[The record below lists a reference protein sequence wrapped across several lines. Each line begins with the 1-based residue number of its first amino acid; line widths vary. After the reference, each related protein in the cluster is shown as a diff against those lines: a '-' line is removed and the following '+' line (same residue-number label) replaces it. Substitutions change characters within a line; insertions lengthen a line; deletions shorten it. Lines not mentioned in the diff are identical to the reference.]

1 MQKIVIEHRKYSS
14 VIQILPLHKPQKN
27 EKKELR
33 ITHTYGIKISVIM
46 WMYLNLT
53 FLKPGDNQC
62 IFIMEMFVLNSLGH
76 HSTDL

>member
-14 VIQILPLHKPQKN
+14 VIQVPPLHKPQKN

-46 WMYLNLT
+46 WMYIH
-53 FLKPGDNQC
+53 
-62 IFIMEMFVLNSLGH
+62 IFTQLFAACLDKFFI
-76 HSTDL
+76 

>member
-1 MQKIVIEHRKYSS
+1 MFKEYSRKYIEECFRYKNHKTPLDVLQNGKVPLNLLRKYSS

-46 WMYLNLT
+46 
-53 FLKPGDNQC
+53 
-62 IFIMEMFVLNSLGH
+62 
-76 HSTDL
+76 